1 MAFPCAGPVQSAL
14 GMKFSLT
21 HTGLVAST
29 QPSLWKNPICFS
41 SDEMP
46 LRFVCDLLLGDLL
59 GTGGRTTFFSEQPS
73 GQFRKG
79 VGGGCKSTLGLNPNF
94 QH

>member
-29 QPSLWKNPICFS
+29 QLSLEKNPICFS

-46 LRFVCDLLLGDLL
+46 SSFDLLLGDLL
-59 GTGGRTTFFSEQPS
+59 GTGGRTTFLSEQPS
-73 GQFRKG
+73 GQFKK
-79 VGGGCKSTLGLNPNF
+79 VGGSNSTLGHNPNF